1 MPQSYTRS
9 YQFGI
14 TKTDRSTFLS
24 QTVIFR
30 PIMRNLIQVGLFCC
44 LLLVR
49 LDVCLSQENEDVSIS
64 FIQDLIRKI
73 HQQDE
78 KIAAKEA
85 NTNLDRKDLVSKI
98 LMLEEKLKDSDYKQ
112 QKIWTKLLKIQKS
125 KHGPKIKII

>member
-1 MPQSYTRS
+1 
-9 YQFGI
+9 
-14 TKTDRSTFLS
+14 
-24 QTVIFR
+24 
-30 PIMRNLIQVGLFCC
+30 MRNLIQVGLFCC

-112 QKIWTKLLKIQKS
+112 KKLEKNNRKYGQNY
-125 KHGPKIKII
+125 